1 MDSKEFGTEAN
12 VEYFCSLLHS
22 GLANSQES
30 ALHWLARQAPQV
42 SGCVRMGGW
51 VWGGAAGGCRYPE
64 RTHAAEPCRAAASFA
79 TSCGGWWRG
88 LESKVHVDSVVVV
101 GSVDSQAPW

>member
-12 VEYFCSLLHS
+12 LEYFCSLLHS

-42 SGCVRMGGW
+42 SGCVRMSGW
-51 VWGGAAGGCRYPE
+51 VWAGGARGWHYSG

-79 TSCGGWWRG
+79 TCYGGWLRG
-88 LESKVHVDSVVVV
+88 LESVVP
-101 GSVDSQAPW
+101 AI